1 MDKVWAMLSV
11 CAAAHL
17 CFAAQPRVVWVGGVG
32 AGQAGSAW
40 LLAAGERLLLHLQS
54 CSFRCIQCPGQWWEQ
69 DLLAFIRTSL
79 AQTIYLHNRG
89 KVSDAGDRWTDYNR
103 YSVGSTTHKQEL
115 LDDVKVKGS
124 LGFSDHKT
132 VKFRILR
139 VLNKINNR
147 ITNLDLK
154 RADLDLQKA
163 EQALKKMRIDE
174 HEAPDLTLNT
184 KRKYT
189 EAESRDKLGEK

>member
-1 MDKVWAMLSV
+1 M
-11 CAAAHL
+11 
-17 CFAAQPRVVWVGGVG
+17 
-32 AGQAGSAW
+32 
-40 LLAAGERLLLHLQS
+40 
-54 CSFRCIQCPGQWWEQ
+54 
-69 DLLAFIRTSL
+69 
-79 AQTIYLHNRG
+79 
-89 KVSDAGDRWTDYNR
+89 
-103 YSVGSTTHKQEL
+103 
-115 LDDVKVKGS
+115 
-124 LGFSDHKT
+124 
-132 VKFRILR
+132 KFRILR